1 MGDLDR
7 DVLNIINVS
16 SAVLVELKFIIMWV
30 GYFFFT
36 GIFRREGVRTAI
48 YSERLA
54 IVKTEGYL
62 VYQMCPSS
70 FVAQRKHWQV

>member
-1 MGDLDR
+1 M
-7 DVLNIINVS
+7 
-16 SAVLVELKFIIMWV
+16 MWV